1 MSHPSAAWLSTVS
14 SDTNGGGATEGGPDT
29 ATLGATATGAG
40 FADGAVPWRPH
51 AASPRRTVKESVRM
65 SLWPGA
71 DANVLRR
78 MRKRPLGKT
87 GLVVSELAIGTWG
100 LSGDSYGAVSEEEA
114 EVVLRRAVEMGFT
127 LIDTSDAYGAGK
139 MERLCGK
146 LVKDNPEL
154 TIVTKGGVD
163 RSTDPPRKV
172 FTPEHIRRCVER
184 SLKRLGLEALPLF
197 LLHGPTADTLHN
209 GEAVATMHTLVKE
222 GLVRHWG
229 VAAGDEDI
237 ARAAVDKGAEV
248 IELAYNL
255 LHPIDLHRI
264 SGDIMVAG
272 CGVLVRSVLAHGLLG
287 GMWAKD
293 RSFPDGDHRTERWT
307 RMELETRV
315 DQLDAVRFLVKGD
328 VHTLRGAA
336 VRYTLANHLVSAA
349 VLGARTK
356 EQLEQLVR
364 ETGGGP
370 RYLPDEDLRQLPRA
384 LDKVGI
390 AS

>member
-1 MSHPSAAWLSTVS
+1 
-14 SDTNGGGATEGGPDT
+14 
-29 ATLGATATGAG
+29 
-40 FADGAVPWRPH
+40 
-51 AASPRRTVKESVRM
+51 
-65 SLWPGA
+65 
-71 DANVLRR
+71 

-100 LSGDSYGAVSEEEA
+100 LSGDSYGPVPEEDAEA
-114 EVVLRRAVEMGFT
+114 VLRRAVDMGFN
-127 LIDTSDAYGAGK
+127 LVDTADAYGAGK
-139 MERLCGK
+139 MERLVGK
-146 LVKDNPEL
+146 IAKDHPDLV
-154 TIVTKGGVD
+154 IVTKGGVD
-163 RSTDPPRKV
+163 RSTEPPRKN
-172 FTPEHIRRCVER
+172 FSADYIRLCVDR
-184 SLKRLGLEALPLF
+184 SLKRLGLEALPLYLF
-197 LLHGPTADTLHN
+197 HGPTADALGDDDAIGTIQ
-209 GEAVATMHTLVKE
+209 ELVKE
-222 GLVRHWG
+222 GKVRHWG

-237 ARAAVDKGAEV
+237 ARTAIERGAEV

-264 SGDIMVAG
+264 SGDIMVSG
-272 CGVLVRSVLAHGLLG
+272 PGVLVRSVLGHGLLT

-293 RSFPDGDHRTERWT
+293 RSFEDGDHRVERWT
-307 RMELETRV
+307 RMELERRV
-315 DQLDAVRFLVKGD
+315 EQLDAVRFLVKGD

-336 VRYTLANHLVSAA
+336 VRYVLANHLVSSAI
-349 VLGARTK
+349 LGPRTK